1 MQSDHLVPSQA
12 FTSTPALEL
21 KERSHCL
28 VFPLVTVPRGGRA
41 ATPTEKGREIPKGL
55 CSLDVG
61 HKGLRIGL
69 RPWLHEDGPGE
80 IRWEGNPQPET
91 IFHLS
96 TCPWVWN
103 SRRHRHIRCQD
114 LNSSK
119 HPPNQSQIGQHYL
132 LLINALLL
140 VRAGFSF
147 TSFFLFTNKL
157 KWSQT
162 WSQFLVHTVLGWA
175 PFTVACPGSWDGQT
189 TTDYRKITDSV
200 SFYGTEQSLCFRA
213 IHHLSP
219 VGVLLCNTESTFL
232 GPQWLSGQRESGM
245 GGKWVVAS
253 EWVLFGKHQEGKGAK
268 V

>member
-1 MQSDHLVPSQA
+1 M
-12 FTSTPALEL
+12 
-21 KERSHCL
+21 
-28 VFPLVTVPRGGRA
+28 TVPRGGRA

-55 CSLDVG
+55 CSLAVG
-61 HKGLRIGL
+61 HKGLSIGL

-103 SRRHRHIRCQD
+103 SRRHRHIRCQG

-147 TSFFLFTNKL
+147 TSFFLFKTNWNDPRL
-157 KWSQT
+157 EPIPCPHCLRLGTFHCCLSWVFFF
-162 WSQFLVHTVLGWA
+162 FLNL
-175 PFTVACPGSWDGQT
+175 F
-189 TTDYRKITDSV
+189 I
-200 SFYGTEQSLCFRA
+200 
-213 IHHLSP
+213 
-219 VGVLLCNTESTFL
+219 
-232 GPQWLSGQRESGM
+232 
-245 GGKWVVAS
+245 
-253 EWVLFGKHQEGKGAK
+253 LFGG
-268 V
+268 

>member
-1 MQSDHLVPSQA
+1 M
-12 FTSTPALEL
+12 
-21 KERSHCL
+21 
-28 VFPLVTVPRGGRA
+28 TVPRGGRA

-61 HKGLRIGL
+61 HEGLVIGL

-103 SRRHRHIRCQD
+103 SRRHRHIRCQG

-147 TSFFLFTNKL
+147 TSFFLFKTNWNDPRL
-157 KWSQT
+157 EPIPCPHC
-162 WSQFLVHTVLGWA
+162 LRLGT
-175 PFTVACPGSWDGQT
+175 FHCCLSWVFFFFIKFI
-189 TTDYRKITDSV
+189 YFNWRLIT
-200 SFYGTEQSLCFRA
+200 L
-213 IHHLSP
+213 
-219 VGVLLCNTESTFL
+219 
-232 GPQWLSGQRESGM
+232 
-245 GGKWVVAS
+245 
-253 EWVLFGKHQEGKGAK
+253 
-268 V
+268 